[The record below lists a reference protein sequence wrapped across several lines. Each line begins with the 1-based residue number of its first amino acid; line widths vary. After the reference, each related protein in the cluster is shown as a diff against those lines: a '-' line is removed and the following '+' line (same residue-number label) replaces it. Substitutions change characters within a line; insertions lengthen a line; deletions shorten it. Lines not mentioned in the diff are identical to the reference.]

1 MPAARV
7 PGRALLRAA
16 AFGAAVV
23 LPVVALA
30 VAVRGGSGAVVRFD
44 EATVAAATDVTRSSD
59 TLRTALVGW
68 QEVFA
73 ARWLNLVL
81 VPAVGAWAWRRD
93 ELRDRVVWAGV
104 TVAVGWGLQHLAKLV
119 VQRARPVID
128 DAVAHA
134 PGWSFPSGHAA
145 NTTTVAVVLTVL
157 VWPVLGRAGRVAV
170 PTVAGLLVALTVA
183 DRVLLGVHYPSDV
196 VAGVLFG
203 TAVAGAS
210 YLGWRRSPPDER
222 HGTGRTAA
230 SAPTPEHL
238 AP

>member
-1 MPAARV
+1 MPAASAS
-7 PGRALLRAA
+7 GRALLRAA

-44 EATVAAATDVTRSSD
+44 EATVAAATDVTRDST
-59 TLRTALVGW
+59 TLRTTLVVW

-73 ARWLNLVL
+73 ARWLNLVA
-81 VPAVGAWAWRRD
+81 VPAACVWAWRRP
-93 ELRDRVVWAGV
+93 ELRDRVVWAAV
-104 TVAVGWGLQHLAKLV
+104 TVAVGWGLQHAAKLL

-157 VWPVLGRAGRVAV
+157 AWPALGRTARVVV
-170 PTVAGLLVALTVA
+170 PTVAGLLVLLTVA

-196 VAGVLFG
+196 LAGVLFG

-210 YLGWRRSPPDER
+210 YLGWRRSSPDARDVTDHPAPLPAPPR
-222 HGTGRTAA
+222 
-230 SAPTPEHL
+230 P
-238 AP
+238 